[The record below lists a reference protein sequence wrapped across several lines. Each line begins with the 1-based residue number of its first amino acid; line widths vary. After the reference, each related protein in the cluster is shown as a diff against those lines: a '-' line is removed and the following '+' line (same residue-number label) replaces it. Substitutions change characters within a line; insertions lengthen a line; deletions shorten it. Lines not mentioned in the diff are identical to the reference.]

1 MKKRILTLMFMMVMM
16 VGAFGVI
23 PNVPVI
29 NTATNTDNTEA
40 EPTGLWDD
48 VPDDLRPSIEN
59 LVAETEQSL
68 PADKDIGLVLGDRM
82 NDYRL
87 TYEPWRSKAA
97 IHAIA
102 YDEGTGFL
110 ALGGGYLYDNQ
121 IHIFR
126 LNTETRLWDKVWDT
140 GDSIFKSDVMALD
153 FGDTDLN
160 DFIEIVAGCSDGH
173 VYVFEQRHIYDPY
186 ANTENQFDHVWTSPN
201 MFRVFDV
208 KVDDIDRDYRP
219 DIIAGGWDSKIHI
232 FEYDN
237 HSGYP
242 FAEEH
247 WITYDEVATLQVGED
262 ERIYSIETGDT
273 NNNGLPEVICG
284 TREGRVY
291 VFENDGL
298 VIMINDYPF
307 PLINDNHYYLNW
319 TSQNYTWTPIL
330 SMAVGELDGTFGD
343 EIALVAQGQGVFTL
357 DWNELRGTYDYEKVY
372 RDYEEWETFGFWQL
386 DFYVDRMIEANNV
399 TYHDPVNSSLHVDE
413 PIEYVWNEGLGIFLP
428 DASVY
433 PYNTGMAG
441 PNVLQSGMD
450 GNFST
455 FDSSISGVDNC
466 TAVLDFGQDEEG
478 TGGANDRADV
488 KIYFKSGT
496 TLNLAE
502 MPNEFNFSISKDGD
516 EFEQVS
522 LDRAW
527 ALSSTMYIDVDDALS
542 RRKWDYFR
550 YVKISVFND
559 AVYEINGLDLVQ
571 VYNTLTDAIS
581 VEIGPLRMDGM
592 SYLTGASEPNKILV
606 GSVTGELNAIQYN
619 TTEGDYDIIWD
630 SGDDDFY
637 TFGANIWDME
647 YVGNTPNVP
656 TWNWQYGMIWN
667 PVGANTYN
675 SWSYGVLNPW
685 QFGSATFNYF
695 MGTNE
700 GEIRAFTVPDV
711 FPPGTMPEIDIVTD
725 GYFSS
730 INSWLGM
737 NDWVNISVETPWFTQ
752 NDLET
757 MHPMIALG
765 VFNPDVSIETIPLTS
780 FTNAPTRAAV
790 MFYYRE
796 DDTSN
801 FIMRRDLYQMDTT
814 GELVDQINLARAPPK
829 LDFADFDKDG
839 DLDFVVSNGYLYMAR
854 NMWME
859 TEGPDQTLN
868 FTMVRGYFDDIND
881 KDTSKVWGQPELV
894 DIDSDGDMDLILSY
908 ANSNGATCW
917 INEGTTENPV
927 WVEDKKVMSN
937 PNPETNMKYQNFTDV
952 RIVPKFGGY
961 YSGYTMERWY
971 ELNGW
976 EMDFDWTLA
985 GYRPWNQRIAWATP
999 EFDTTESYVVASYP
1013 RVAQLDFNLMSNAVD
1028 GFKAHINIGFH
1039 VHESW
1044 SNDADL
1050 KDWTLAITSA
1060 DVDND
1065 GKGELIVGD
1074 YDNNVYAFEHLANN
1088 TYKRMFRSF
1097 DLNHTETTDVSP
1109 YLYEELEGISG
1120 DFNRRIW
1127 DHAEHLVAGVD
1138 LDQDGL
1144 REIIVAA
1151 NLQVYV
1157 FEEVGLYGGDAVQFV
1172 YSFDLRDTAWNG
1184 RPAWDYVSKITA
1196 MAAGDD
1202 LDYNGELELAV
1213 AAGPY
1218 LFIYNIPEGTFEDME
1233 DREFFVTSPSLE
1245 GRYFLVGNP
1254 EYTEFRYYQ
1263 INTLMLCDT
1272 DEDGY
1277 KEVILGGTEDVRLKR
1292 PNGFAHIYEC
1302 QGGTFYKVWEAPTE
1316 VTYWNPVNV
1325 IKLDDQDYDG
1335 AQEIIIGHTYGF
1347 DMWEWVPGTDSTYQ
1361 KVEYVTSSP
1370 NYPKVPLRSLGVSG
1384 DGALDSVNT
1393 ERSIKDMA
1401 RGTGDYENYIWMV
1414 YENSTEIWMKIY
1426 LEPMDTWWPGAPFVR
1441 GAGLTYSGNS
1451 SPIVKETR
1459 PTMVITEE
1467 GNIYIAW
1474 EAEDSGGTRYL
1485 ALAWGTIGVGWNS
1498 ITLLQDFSGLGW
1510 THRYYPSVFQLN
1522 SSHVG
1527 LVYMYDSY
1535 SPIFPGTYTYG
1546 GLGCYIRPDDL
1557 SGSWTWMPLSFNDRS
1572 YFQAHDVDIVR
1583 LYDDDADGNFSFAIA
1598 MSAVYTRSAKAD
1610 TDVWVVVCDD
1620 DSNFNWTGANPHQ
1633 ATTSYDDEMFVDIE
1647 QSRSG
1652 ERALMVIYESIGVS
1666 LEDRIGMVSSTTLG
1680 REWNYENTMNT
1691 IPEYI
1696 VRTEMPS
1703 GYIHYSWGS
1712 SPWPIYK
1719 LSAFSPDLIPAKDSG
1734 FIYTCT
1740 FSFAVFYP
1748 AGLIGDYAFWYT
1760 FHDIVYGIN
1769 PQSDWTMNHL
1779 REVVDLD
1786 TGDTDA
1792 DGRREVVV
1800 GFDNQVAVYEMKH
1813 STNGTGFM
1821 TYEEAWLSKPFDNS
1835 VTGLTVYDTNG
1846 NGWDEIGIATER
1858 GDVYIWEYIDPSEG
1872 AVELWYSEQ
1881 LWTTST
1887 DGNAALMYWT
1897 DLIDVYDVDGD
1908 GYDEIFTVN
1917 PDIGRV
1923 AAYHPNGSLFWENTD
1938 AGDGFNCILLSDL
1951 NNDTVPEIL
1960 AGSDDTNLYV
1970 LDITTGG
1977 YLWSYNGSTDDI
1989 YSVTTGN
1996 LEGDAIPEIVMGD
2009 RLGGLFVLNVSG
2021 SLRYLWNVTGTIPYQ
2036 LAIGNFTEADSPQ
2049 LAAISASSELYVIN
2063 PLNGTVFY
2071 QSPAST
2077 AFPWSRFRMHDF
2089 NDDGFDD
2096 IIFSW
2101 DNIRVADIHNGSIY
2115 YNSTQMGTILNLFVE
2130 DFDGD
2135 GTTEILALTLENGVY
2150 LEEVKSGVTQWHY
2163 EPDSTWFTIAAD
2175 VGHIGG
2181 TGDYDIIVAGGTT
2194 FNESIMLALDGK
2206 NGIPKW
2212 FNYSDGLLT
2221 EVVAARFPGSEYDS
2235 IVAWDVEN
2243 EDLVACQAVLPTE
2256 AAEEAAYENHEIYWD
2271 AEIPGVYNA
2280 WVDDVVGDYV
2290 DEVLVA
2296 QRTASGYSVLLL
2308 EGSNA
2313 NPVWNISFN
2322 SKVQGV
2328 QTGYIDGYGHKDVA
2342 IWYGLRDVLVVDGL
2356 TGANVTEIYAGDSYE
2371 ISGLLVG
2378 NFDTAV
2384 GDDYD
2389 EIAVLKRRVSGGS
2402 NVYVAWYD
2410 EAGNELYNTFA
2421 DGYTSSYSSW
2431 HFVMGRLS
2439 GDGSLDVVFGASGT
2453 RPRIYNGDDGSLD
2466 GAIGPSSTYRL
2477 LTGNL
2482 TGGSNDRLIVM
2493 DSSYDV
2499 HLLDTIGGGGPT
2511 IAFPTGHVR
2520 DIAVGDVY
2528 NNDGSEEVIIN
2539 VERIGAVGYNAAG
2552 TQVWKYNAPLVLGGK
2567 DTKIVCAD
2575 MNGDTWDDLVLT
2587 NREYINVVDGETGR
2601 LLWHY
2606 WRDDL
2611 GANHDPIVGRFY
2623 DMNGRD
2629 VLCYGGD
2636 HVYVVAHTLP
2646 APIPPA
2652 PPSPSG
2658 LGPLID
2664 SILVGSFIGVPI
2676 LFAVVVVPLQGYRKR
2691 RKK

>member
-1 MKKRILTLMFMMVMM
+1 MTVMM
-16 VGAFGVI
+16 VGAFGIIPVI
-23 PNVPVI
+23 PVTT
-29 NTATNTDNTEA
+29 TAIDSEDMLTT
-40 EPTGLWDD
+40 PTGLWDD
-48 VPDDLRPSIEN
+48 VPDDLRPSIES
-59 LVAETEQSL
+59 LMAGMDQTL

-82 NDYRL
+82 NDYRV
-87 TYEPWRSKAA
+87 TYEPWKSKAA

-121 IHIFR
+121 VHIFR
-126 LNTETRLWDKVWDT
+126 LNTETKLWDKVWDT
-140 GDSIFKSDVMALD
+140 GDGIFGSDVMALD

-160 DFIEIVAGCSDGH
+160 DFIEIVAGCADGH

-219 DIIAGGWDSKIHI
+219 DIIAGGWDGKIHI
-232 FEYDN
+232 FEYSN

-242 FAEEH
+242 FTEEH
-247 WITYDEVATLQVGED
+247 WITYDEVSTLEVGKN

-273 NNNGLPEVICG
+273 NYNGLPEIICG
-284 TREGRVY
+284 TREGTVY

-298 VIMINDYPF
+298 VMMINGQPF
-307 PLINDNHYYLNW
+307 PLINDNNYYLNW
-319 TSQNYTWTPIL
+319 SSENYTWTPIL
-330 SMAVGELDGTFGD
+330 SMSVGELDGTPGD

-386 DFYVDRMIEANNV
+386 DFYVDRVVEANNV
-399 TYHDPVNSSLHVDE
+399 TYHDPVNASLHVDE
-413 PIEYVWNEGLGIFLP
+413 PIQYEWNEGLGIFLP

-433 PYNTGMAG
+433 PYNSGMAG
-441 PNVLQSGMD
+441 PNTLQSGAD

-455 FDSSISGVDNC
+455 FDSSIAGVSNC

-488 KIYFKSGT
+488 MIYFKSGT
-496 TLNLAE
+496 SLNLAE
-502 MPNEFNFSISKDGD
+502 MPNHFNFSISKDGD

-522 LDRAW
+522 LDHAW
-527 ALSSTMYIDVDDALS
+527 ALFSTMYIDVDDALS

-559 AVYEINGLDLVQ
+559 AVYDINGLQLVQ

-592 SYLTGASEPNKILV
+592 SYLSGTSEPNKILA
-606 GSVTGELNAIQYN
+606 GTVTGELIAIQYN
-619 TTEGDYDIIWD
+619 STQNDYDIIWE
-630 SGDDDFY
+630 SWDDDFY

-711 FPPGTMPEIDIVTD
+711 VPIGSSPLIDPVTD

-730 INSWLGM
+730 INSWLAS
-737 NDWVNISVETPWFTQ
+737 NDWVNVSVEAPWFIQ
-752 NDLET
+752 NDLGT
-757 MHPMIALG
+757 NHPMIALG
-765 VFNPDVSIETIPLTS
+765 VFNPDVSIENIPLTD
-780 FTNAPTRAAV
+780 FADAPTRAAV

-801 FIMRRDLYQMDTT
+801 FIMRRDLYKMDTT
-814 GELVDQINLARAPPK
+814 GELVNQINLARAPPK

-868 FTMVRGYFDDIND
+868 FTLVRGYFDDINN
-881 KDTSKVWGQPELV
+881 KATSKIWGQPELV

-908 ANSNGATCW
+908 ANSKGATCW
-917 INEGTTENPV
+917 INEGTKDNPI
-927 WVEDKKVMSN
+927 WVEDKQVMSN
-937 PNPETNMKYQNFTDV
+937 PRPETNMKYQNFTDV
-952 RIVPKFGGY
+952 RIVPKMGAY

-976 EMDFDWTLA
+976 EMDFDWTIA

-999 EFDTTESYVVASYP
+999 EFDTTESYIVASYP
-1013 RVAQLDFNLMSNAVD
+1013 RVAQLDFSLMSNAVS
-1028 GFKAHINIGFH
+1028 GLRAHINIGFH

-1044 SNDADL
+1044 SNDDDL

-1074 YDNNVYAFEHLANN
+1074 YDNNVYAFEHLGNN

-1097 DLNHTETTDVSP
+1097 DLNHTVSTDASP
-1109 YLYEELEGISG
+1109 YLHEELEGISG

-1127 DHAEHLVAGVD
+1127 DHAKHLVAGVD

-1151 NLQVYV
+1151 NLQVYI
-1157 FEEVGLYGGDAVQFV
+1157 FEEVGLFGGDEVRFV
-1172 YSFDLRDTAWNG
+1172 YSFDLRDTEWSD
-1184 RPAWDYVSKITA
+1184 RPAWDLVTEITA

-1202 LDYNGELELAV
+1202 LDHNGELELAV

-1218 LFIYNIPEGTFEDME
+1218 LFIYNVPEGTFDNME
-1233 DREFFVTSPSLE
+1233 DREYFVTSPSLE

-1254 EYTEFRYYQ
+1254 ELIDFRYYE
-1263 INTLMLCDT
+1263 ISTLVLCDT
-1272 DEDGY
+1272 DQDGY
-1277 KEVILGGTEDVRLKR
+1277 REVILGGTEDVRLQR

-1302 QGGTFYKVWEAPTE
+1302 QGGTFYKVWEAPIE
-1316 VTYWNPVNV
+1316 VTYWNPVSV

-1335 AQEIIIGHTYGF
+1335 AQEIIIGHTFGF
-1347 DMWEWVPGTDSTYQ
+1347 DMWEWIPGTDSEYQ

-1370 NYPKVPLRSLGVSG
+1370 NYPKVPLTTTYASG
-1384 DGALDSVNT
+1384 DNALDSVET

-1401 RGTGDYENYIWMV
+1401 RGVTGAWSDYILMV
-1414 YENSTEIWMKIY
+1414 YENSTEIWYKLY
-1426 LEPMDTWWPGAPFVR
+1426 NEPNDLWSYGARFSTLT
-1441 GAGLTYSGNS
+1441 GLAYSGNS

-1459 PTMVITEE
+1459 PTVIFNEPE
-1467 GNIYIAW
+1467 GDIYVAW
-1474 EAEDSGGTRYL
+1474 EAEDSGGIRYL
-1485 ALAWGTIGVGWNS
+1485 ALVWGDIGVGWNG
-1498 ITLLQDFSGLGW
+1498 IKLFQDFSGIGGW
-1510 THRYYPSVFQLN
+1510 TRRYYPSVFQFN
-1522 SSHVG
+1522 STHVG
-1527 LVYMYDSY
+1527 LACTYDSY
-1535 SPIFPGTYTYG
+1535 SALFPGTYSYG
-1546 GLGCYIRPDDL
+1546 RVAVYITPDDL
-1557 SGSWTWMPLSFNDRS
+1557 SGGWTSMPVNFNDRT
-1572 YFQAHDVDIVR
+1572 YFQAHDVDIIR
-1583 LYDDDADGNFSFAIA
+1583 LHDDDADGNYSFAIA

-1610 TDVWVVVCDD
+1610 HDVWVVVCDD

-1633 ATTSYDDEMFVDIE
+1633 ATTSFDDEMFVDID
-1647 QSRSG
+1647 QSQS
-1652 ERALMVIYESIGVS
+1652 EEHALMVIYESMGVP

-1680 REWNYENTMNT
+1680 REWNLENTLNT

-1696 VRTEMPS
+1696 IRTEMPS
-1703 GYIHYSWGS
+1703 GYIHYSYGG

-1719 LSAFSPDLIPAKDSG
+1719 LSAFSPDLLAMDGSG
-1734 FIYTCT
+1734 FMYTCT
-1740 FSFAVFYP
+1740 FSYAFYFP
-1748 AGLIGDYAFWYT
+1748 PGYVGDLGFWYT
-1760 FHDIVYGIN
+1760 GHDIVYGIN

-1779 REVVDLD
+1779 RDVVDLD

-1792 DGRREVVV
+1792 DGRREVIV
-1800 GFDNQVAVYEMKH
+1800 GFDNQVGVYEMKH

-1821 TYEEAWLSKPFDNS
+1821 TYEEAWLSDAFQNP
-1835 VTGLTVYDTNG
+1835 VTGVTVYDTNG

-1858 GDVYIWEYIDPSEG
+1858 GDVYIWEYVDPSEG

-1881 LWTTST
+1881 LWTTPT
-1887 DGNAALMYWT
+1887 DGNAALMYWA
-1897 DLIDVYDVDGD
+1897 DLIDAYDVDGD
-1908 GYDEIFTVN
+1908 GYDEIFTAN

-1938 AGDGFNCILLSDL
+1938 AGDGFNCFLLSDL

-1970 LDITTGG
+1970 LDITTGA

-2009 RLGGLFVLNVSG
+2009 RLGGLFVLNGSG
-2021 SLRYLWNVTGTIPYQ
+2021 TLRYLWNVTGTIPYQ

-2049 LAAISASSELYVIN
+2049 LACISTTGELYVIN
-2063 PLNGTVFY
+2063 PLNGSVFY
-2071 QSPAST
+2071 QSPSST
-2077 AFPWSRFRMHDF
+2077 AFPYSRMRTHDF

-2096 IIFSW
+2096 IVFSW
-2101 DNIRVADIHNGSIY
+2101 DNIRVADVHNGSIY
-2115 YNSTQMGTILNLFVE
+2115 YNSTIMGTILKLYVE

-2135 GTTEILALTLENGVY
+2135 GTTEILALTLENGLH
-2150 LEEVKSGVTQWHY
+2150 LEEVKSGITQWHY
-2163 EPDSTWFTIAAD
+2163 KPDSTWYLIGAA

-2181 TGDYDIIVAGGTT
+2181 SGEFDIIACGGTT

-2221 EVVAARFPGSEYDS
+2221 EIVAARLPGSEYDS

-2256 AAEEAAYENHEIYWD
+2256 ATEDPAYENHEIYWD
-2271 AEIPGVYNA
+2271 AEIPGVYDA

-2313 NPVWNISFN
+2313 NPLWNISFS

-2342 IWYGLRDVLVVDGL
+2342 IWYGPRDVLVVDGL

-2371 ISGLLVG
+2371 IRGLLVG
-2378 NFDTAV
+2378 DFDTAV

-2431 HFVMGRLS
+2431 HFIMGRLS
-2439 GDGSLDVVFGASGT
+2439 GDGSLDVAFGASGT
-2453 RPRIYNGDDGSLD
+2453 QPRIYNGDDGSLYV
-2466 GAIGPSSTYRL
+2466 AIGPASTYRL

-2499 HLLDTIGGGGPT
+2499 HLIDTVGGGGPT

-2575 MNGDTWDDLVLT
+2575 MNGDMWDDLVLT

-2611 GANHDPIVGRFY
+2611 GANYDPIVGRFY

-2629 VLCYGGD
+2629 VLCFGGD

-2646 APIPPA
+2646 PPIPPA
-2652 PPSPSG
+2652 PPQATG

-2676 LFAVVVVPLQGYRKR
+2676 LFAIVVVPMQAYRKR
-2691 RKK
+2691 RRK